1 MPDID
6 LRANGGVDLGRPAA
20 GSEYPES
27 DRPSFALPRVMG
39 HRGAAAVAP
48 ENTLA
53 GLRIAAAMGMT
64 WVEFDVMLSGDG
76 VPVLFHDDNLK
87 RITGRKAAMAKT
99 PFVELGQLEA
109 GAWFAP
115 NFIGEPIPSLEQALA
130 LAVELGVTPNIEIKP
145 TPRRDAVTAAAVV
158 ETIARC
164 WPEDRP
170 GPMISSFKR
179 KALEI
184 ARDRGPGLPRA
195 LIAWRLPRDWEA
207 AAKTLECVSIHLR
220 GLRLRARTVA
230 KIKRAGYQLA
240 AFTVNDPKKA
250 RRLILLGVDCII
262 TDRPDIIAAALHKGD
277 CPL

>member
-1 MPDID
+1 MIG
-6 LRANGGVDLGRPAA
+6 LRAGGRGERGCPAA
-20 GSEYPES
+20 DSQNPERN
-27 DRPSFALPRVMG
+27 RPPFALPRVMG

-53 GLRIAAAMGMT
+53 GLRTAAALGMT

-87 RITGRKAAMAKT
+87 RITGRKVAMART
-99 PFVELGQLEA
+99 PFAELAKLEA

-115 NFIGEPIPSLEQALA
+115 GFIGEPIPSLEQALA

-145 TPRRDAVTAAAVV
+145 TPRRDAATAAAVA

-170 GPMISSFKR
+170 GPLISSFSR
-179 KALEI
+179 KALEV
-184 ARDRGPGLPRA
+184 ARVRIPALPRA

-207 AAKTLECVSIHLR
+207 AAEILQCASLHLR
-220 GLRLRARTVA
+220 ALRLRAKTAA
-230 KIKRAGYQLA
+230 KVKRAGYQLA
-240 AFTVNDPKKA
+240 AFTVNDPKRA
-250 RRLILLGVDCII
+250 RRLIRFGVDCII
-262 TDRPDIIAAALHKGD
+262 TDRPDVIAAALA
-277 CPL
+277 